1 MSHRKQITDKYI
13 LGYKEAQSLMA
24 FYTNTPNDTL
34 GVFWLLSAKNKPI
47 FERKKSKE
55 PKWKKIKKEKKGRRK
70 QQYEA
75 KK

>member
-1 MSHRKQITDKYI
+1 
-13 LGYKEAQSLMA
+13 MA